1 MKSLSILMML
11 KVKLRWRDLFF
22 VFMGC
27 IIATVANNWT
37 YFHFNKEISVS
48 DLFTAVLGG
57 FLGLYIGSK
66 LSSDASSDRIEKDL
80 LISELSPLKIMLVE
94 LHNGVERNTLSLPV
108 AVQLFK
114 NASQLVNST
123 ISTLKM
129 CKPNDEV
136 DFNLQLALGKLRTL
150 NNEVTNFRTA
160 PRNILAIPSA
170 RNPILLARIKE
181 VNELATLVI
190 LKVNR
195 L

>member
-1 MKSLSILMML
+1 MML